1 MNPYTAAPFAAIVAL
16 ILSTLALYPPHL
28 LAQTPPAGDFTM
40 SPSNPRS
47 GPNPNQSPRRKP
59 KHPKSDERERTNGVV
74 SQRVER
80 SESGGHDRPHN
91 EAKLHRLLAL
101 NRYIT
106 KQTSATEMTFKKLL
120 AEHPELSYT
129 KDHPTEQSARK
140 VYLAKLKDKHER
152 KVAEMMRLG
161 WGLFFVY
168 DSTDTLAMTLA
179 PSIQQFA
186 DRHRLELL
194 GISND
199 GAFSKDIRENRANH
213 GKLKV
218 KHSPALFGQSQNRTN
233 QTLAYGFIA
242 QCCFAAFTTWPPT
255 LKTPTHEVNVNTFQT
270 HTLGLTASFCFA
282 SKYV

>member
-1 MNPYTAAPFAAIVAL
+1 MKPYTAAAIVAL
-16 ILSTLALYPPHL
+16 ILSTLALYPPPL
-28 LAQTPPAGDFTM
+28 LADTAPPGWRFYNE
-40 SPSNPRS
+40 PI
-47 GPNPNQSPRRKP
+47 KP
-59 KHPKSDERERTNGVV
+59 KVRPKPKPRPAIPAPT
-74 SQRVER
+74 RVMSATEQMAWFHN
-80 SESGGHDRPHN
+80 EWNEAKAAAMIDPHN

-140 VYLAKLKDKHER
+140 VYLTTLKDKHER
-152 KVAEMMRLG
+152 KVVEMMRLG

-179 PSIQQFA
+179 PSIQKFA
-186 DRHRLELL
+186 DRHQLELL

-199 GAFSKDIRENRANH
+199 GAFSKDIRDNRANN

-218 KHSPALFGQSQNRTN
+218 KHSPALLLVNPKTGQTKP
-233 QTLAYGFIA
+233 LAYGFIS
-242 QCCFAAFTTWPPT
+242 QSQLLRRFY
-255 LKTPTHEVNVNTFQT
+255 NVATDFKDAN
-270 HTLGLTASFCFA
+270 S
-282 SKYV
+282 